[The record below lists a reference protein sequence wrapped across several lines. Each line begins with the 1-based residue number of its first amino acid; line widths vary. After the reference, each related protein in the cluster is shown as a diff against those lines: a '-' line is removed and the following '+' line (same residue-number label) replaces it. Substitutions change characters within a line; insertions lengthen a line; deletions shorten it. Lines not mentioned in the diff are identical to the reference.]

1 MDVIDHLLPPV
12 EPTAA
17 SESAARPDFLWV
29 PREEL
34 SVDKLVTGALE
45 GGFQRHGQWLDRGA
59 DGGGGG
65 GVGAGGGQ
73 YCYWSESDN
82 IIVRLR
88 PDGVWTEIKGGST
101 EVL

>member
-45 GGFQRHGQWLDRGA
+45 AAFNDMVSG
-59 DGGGGG
+59 
-65 GVGAGGGQ
+65 
-73 YCYWSESDN
+73 
-82 IIVRLR
+82 
-88 PDGVWTEIKGGST
+88 
-101 EVL
+101 